1 MASGTVGTRDRIL
14 FASAELMRRGGYAG
28 TGLKQVVAASGAPFG
43 SVYHFFPGGKEQLA
57 DEVLRAGGAFFLA
70 LFEHIADEHA
80 DDPVAMVTAF
90 FAGAAQTVRDTD
102 FQDACPIATVALEVA
117 STNERLRTA
126 TADVFTSWIEA
137 GTRRFAAAGI
147 PPARARELTLTML
160 CALEGAFL
168 LARALR
174 DTEALHVAG
183 ASVAAEVRAALPA

>member
-1 MASGTVGTRDRIL
+1 MATETVGTRDRIL

-70 LFEHIADEHA
+70 LFDHIADEA
-80 DDPVAMVTAF
+80 DGDVVAMVQAF
-90 FAGAAQTVRDTD
+90 FAGAAETVRETD

-117 STNERLRTA
+117 SSNETLRVA
-126 TADVFTSWIEA
+126 TADVFTSWIDA
-137 GTRRFAAAGI
+137 GVARFVAAGI
-147 PPARARELTLTML
+147 APGRARELTLTML

-168 LARALR
+168 LARATR
-174 DTEALHVAG
+174 STEALEVAG
-183 ASVAAEVRAALPA
+183 ASVAAEVAAALR

>member
-1 MASGTVGTRDRIL
+1 MASETVGTRDRIL

-70 LFEHIADEHA
+70 LFEHVADEHA
-80 DDPVAMVTAF
+80 DDPVALVTAF
-90 FAGAAQTVRDTD
+90 FAGAAQTVQDTD

-117 STNERLRTA
+117 STNERLRVA

-137 GTRRFAAAGI
+137 GIRRFTGAGI
-147 PPARARELTLTML
+147 APGRARELTLTML